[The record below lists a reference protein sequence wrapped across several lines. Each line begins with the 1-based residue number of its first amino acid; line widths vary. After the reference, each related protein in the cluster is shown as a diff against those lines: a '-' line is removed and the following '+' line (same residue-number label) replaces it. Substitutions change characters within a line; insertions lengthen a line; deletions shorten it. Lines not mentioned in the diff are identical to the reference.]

1 MSQSFARL
9 YIAARDFLKYVWP
22 AVGPLIGVLVGA
34 YLAKSSDRKKWLS
47 ENRKQECQ
55 ELLGAITACA
65 VKILS
70 DFGLAQDIEQYA
82 AYLKTIE
89 VFHTRI
95 FIAEEV
101 EKEKLEE
108 RWAAAVHE
116 FGLTWMKKNFD
127 EALEEIRG
135 KIIRIAMKG

>member
-1 MSQSFARL
+1 LPISIL
-9 YIAARDFLKYVWP
+9 PVI
-22 AVGPLIGVLVGA
+22 GPLLGVLIGA
-34 YLAKSSDRKKWLS
+34 YLTKSSDRKKWLN

-65 VKILS
+65 VKLLS
-70 DFGLAQDIEQYA
+70 DFPQGYAIEEYGG
-82 AYLKTIE
+82 YLKTIE

-108 RWAAAVHE
+108 RWTSAVDD
-116 FGLTWMKKNFD
+116 FGTNWTKAKFD
-127 EALEEIRG
+127 TALEEIRG
-135 KIIRIAMKG
+135 KIIRIAMKK

>member
-1 MSQSFARL
+1 MSQSFAYL
-9 YIAARDFLKYVWP
+9 STAARVFVKYVWP
-22 AVGPLIGVLVGA
+22 AIGPLLGVLVGA

-65 VKILS
+65 VKLLS
-70 DFGLAQDIEQYA
+70 DFPHGYA
-82 AYLKTIE
+82 VEEYAGYLKTIE

-108 RWAAAVHE
+108 RWTSAVGD
-116 FGLTWMKKNFD
+116 FGTDWTKAKFD
-127 EALEEIRG
+127 TALEEIRG
-135 KIIRIAMKG
+135 KIIRIAMKK

>member
-1 MSQSFARL
+1 MSQFFAYL
-9 YIAARDFLKYVWP
+9 YIAARDFIKYVWP
-22 AVGPLIGVLVGA
+22 AIGPLLGVLIGA
-34 YLAKSSDRKKWLS
+34 YLTKSSDRKKWLN

-65 VKILS
+65 VKLFS
-70 DFGLAQDIEQYA
+70 DFPHGYA
-82 AYLKTIE
+82 IGEYAGYLKTIE

-108 RWAAAVHE
+108 RWTSAVDD
-116 FGLTWMKKNFD
+116 FGTNWNKEKFD
-127 EALEEIRG
+127 TALEEIRG
-135 KIIRIAMKG
+135 KIIRIAMKK